1 MADIRAVKSHIL
13 LRWFGMK
20 TTDMIYNCNT
30 KMSSNSSHLGEM
42 KFRPIHNVQRRWWGH
57 DCERSPVF
65 LYVIIV
71 YFYLVPFHHSL
82 SLALA

>member
-42 KFRPIHNVQRRWWGH
+42 KFKPIHNVQRRWWGH
-57 DCERSPVF
+57 DCEMVSAVGGM
-65 LYVIIV
+65 
-71 YFYLVPFHHSL
+71 SL
-82 SLALA
+82 ICL